1 MLCLLGLSGETG
13 STYDLTSITATLP
26 STKSE
31 PFSPPKKR
39 IRRRKPSS
47 ADLGTPAK
55 LLQQLKSPKKKNK
68 KKVTVDDSS
77 VIIEMIVSSVGLC
90 ASWDS

>member
-13 STYDLTSITATLP
+13 STYDLPSITTTLP

-55 LLQQLKSPKKKNK
+55 LLQQLKSPKKK
-68 KKVTVDDSS
+68 VTVDDST
-77 VIIEMIVSSVGLC
+77 VIIEMIVSSVGL
-90 ASWDS
+90 

>member
-1 MLCLLGLSGETG
+1 MLHLLGLSGETG
-13 STYDLTSITATLP
+13 STCDLSSIATTLP

-39 IRRRKPSS
+39 MRKRRPSS

-55 LLQQLKSPKKKNK
+55 LLQQLKSPKKK
-68 KKVTVDDSS
+68 VTVDDST
-77 VIIEMIVSSVGLC
+77 VIIEMIVSSVGL
-90 ASWDS
+90 